1 MEGEGVDVKVHPGEG
16 EEPTAEARGAAVG
29 GREGVGTRLSSCPV
43 VTLLS
48 LQASSTLVP
57 PVTLGSPAR
66 PHPSWQGSVV
76 PSSVLLTWNPRG
88 CPHKAPPL
96 QNFTHQ
102 AKGVTDHPPRGPHK
116 PSCSCHLL
124 AMALQPGSTVLQAGP
139 PLPEGGRSLAHLP
152 SGTLQLLPLFSPS
165 FTERQLT
172 CNTV

>member
-1 MEGEGVDVKVHPGEG
+1 MDVKVHPGEV
-16 EEPTAEARGAAVG
+16 EEPAAEAWGAAAG
-29 GREGVGTRLSSCPV
+29 GRAGAGTRQSSCPV

-57 PVTLGSPAR
+57 PVAWGAPAR

-76 PSSVLLTWNPRG
+76 PSPVLLTCSPRG
-88 CPHKAPPL
+88 CPHKVPPL

-102 AKGVTDHPPRGPHK
+102 AEGVTHHPPRGPHR

-139 PLPEGGRSLAHLP
+139 PVPEGGRALAHFPLWHTSTP
-152 SGTLQLLPLFSPS
+152 SPLFP
-165 FTERQLT
+165 QLY
-172 CNTV
+172 